1 MAATSPGQG
10 MHPAAYFGPFSSCTQ
25 RWTVSFGLY
34 TGKRKWLIRLP
45 ACGCHLIERC
55 ADRPKRTGSTASQE
69 KGGDLS
75 KEICL
80 KNPTSPPR
88 RGSPRASTLAI
99 SVSET
104 RWLRSWRASSAGG
117 CHNVGGG

>member
-45 ACGCHLIERC
+45 ACGCHLIERR

-75 KEICL
+75 KQSNIAAQERFAEGVNTGDFCVL
-80 KNPTSPPR
+80 EEVV
-88 RGSPRASTLAI
+88 AELA
-99 SVSET
+99 
-104 RWLRSWRASSAGG
+104 RFFGG
-117 CHNVGGG
+117 RLP